1 MGGQDAKRAFVS
13 NAGVRLYLDDPYLRE
28 FDAEVTETAEDW
40 CALSQTAFHPGGGG
54 QPHDRGRLALRGGD
68 VSVSAVREDEEGR
81 IWHRVGRAI
90 APGEAVRG
98 AIDWPFRHALMRHHA
113 LMHVVNTVAW
123 RHFGGLITG
132 VQIGPDR
139 SRIDFRLADFAR
151 ERIGEF
157 ESHVNAAIDRGLPI
171 SSSIISEDEYRGRP
185 ELVRTANVLP
195 PVVDGTVRIVTIAGF
210 DAQACGGTHVH
221 STGEIGRARVAKFDN
236 KGRENKR
243 FYWEVATP

>member
-1 MGGQDAKRAFVS
+1 VRG
-13 NAGVRLYLDDPYLRE
+13 NAARRTTRLYLDDPYLRE
-28 FDAEVTETAEDW
+28 FDAEVTGSAEAW

-54 QPHDRGRLALRGGD
+54 QPHDRGWLTARGSH
-68 VSVSAVREDEEGR
+68 VPVSAVREDEEGR
-81 IWHRVGRAI
+81 IWHQIGSDL
-90 APGEAVRG
+90 APGERVRG
-98 AIDWPFRHALMRHHA
+98 AIDWPYRYVLMRHHA
-113 LMHVVNTVAW
+113 LMHIVNTVAW
-123 RHFGGLITG
+123 REFGGLITG

-139 SRIDFRLADFAR
+139 SRIDFRLGDFGR

-157 ESHVNAAIDRGLPI
+157 ESHVNTTIDRGLPI

-185 ELVRTANVLP
+185 DLVRTANVLP
-195 PVVDGTVRIVTIAGF
+195 PVVDGRVRIVTIAGF

-221 STGEIGRARVAKFDN
+221 STAEIGRARVTKFDN